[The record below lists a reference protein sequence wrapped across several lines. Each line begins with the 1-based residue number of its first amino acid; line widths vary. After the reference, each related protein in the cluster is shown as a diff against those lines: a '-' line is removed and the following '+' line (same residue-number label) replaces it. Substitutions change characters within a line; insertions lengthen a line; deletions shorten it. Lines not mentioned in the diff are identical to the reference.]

1 MQIIIGR
8 KKLIATLKLLLEA
21 RKMNF
26 AENLQNLR
34 KKKNMTQDELAEK
47 LQLSRQA
54 VSKWESGSGYPE
66 TEKIISICEIFDC
79 SMDELVR
86 GKITLD
92 KKDNYDLVMST
103 SAKQV
108 SIAVT
113 LILLSVSIFLTII
126 GLSPDVEQSSLIGI
140 CVILLGVAFAVPLFI
155 VNGFKIEEFKK
166 KNPILNNVY
175 NENEVEVGKTK
186 YTKFTAI
193 GISIILMGVMI
204 MMLLLGLKIG
214 GEESS
219 LPVAIL
225 MYFITIGTSIIVY
238 ASNMKEKFDILKYN
252 KENTLEYKEV
262 KNKVGKICG
271 IIMLI
276 TTIIFLI
283 WGFTLNMWE
292 INWLVYPIGGILCGI
307 ISIIFEKDLK

>member
-1 MQIIIGR
+1 
-8 KKLIATLKLLLEA
+8 
-21 RKMNF
+21 MNF

-47 LQLSRQA
+47 LQVSRQA

-66 TEKIISICEIFDC
+66 TEKIISICDIFNC
-79 SMDELVR
+79 SMDELIK
-86 GKITLD
+86 GKISLD
-92 KKDNYDLVMST
+92 EKDNYDLIMSK

-108 SIAVT
+108 AIAVA
-113 LILLSVSIFLTII
+113 LILLGVSIFLTIAS
-126 GLSPDVEQSSLIGI
+126 LAPDVEQYSLIGI
-140 CVILLGVAFAVPLFI
+140 CAILLGVSFAVPLFI
-155 VNGFKIEEFKK
+155 INGSKIEEFKK

-175 NENEVEVGKTK
+175 TENELEVGKAK
-186 YTKFTAI
+186 YTKFIAI
-193 GISIILMGVMI
+193 GISIILIGVMI
-204 MMLLLGLKIG
+204 MMLLLGLKFG
-214 GEESS
+214 GEESP
-219 LPVAIL
+219 LPIAIL

-238 ASNMKEKFDILKYN
+238 ASNMKEKFDIAKYN
-252 KENTLEYKEV
+252 KENTIEYKEI

-292 INWLVYPIGGILCGI
+292 INWMVYPIGGILCGI

>member
-1 MQIIIGR
+1 
-8 KKLIATLKLLLEA
+8 
-21 RKMNF
+21 MNF

-47 LQLSRQA
+47 LQVSRQA

-66 TEKIISICEIFDC
+66 TEKIISICDIFNC
-79 SMDELVR
+79 SMDELIK
-86 GKITLD
+86 GKISID
-92 KKDNYDLVMST
+92 ENDNYDLIMSK
-103 SAKQV
+103 SANQV
-108 SIAVT
+108 AIAVT
-113 LILLSVSIFLTII
+113 LILLGVSVFLTIV
-126 GLSPDVEQSSLIGI
+126 GFVPDVEQYSLIGI
-140 CVILLGVAFAVPLFI
+140 CAILLGVAFAVPLFI
-155 VNGFKIEEFKK
+155 INGSKIEEFKK

-175 NENEVEVGKTK
+175 TENELEVGKAK
-186 YTKFTAI
+186 YTKLTAI
-193 GISIILMGVMI
+193 GISIILIGVMI
-204 MMLLLGLKIG
+204 MILLLGLKIG
-214 GEESS
+214 GEESP

-238 ASNMKEKFDILKYN
+238 ASNMKEKFDIAKYN
-252 KENTLEYKEV
+252 KENTIEYKEI

-292 INWLVYPIGGILCGI
+292 INWMVYPIGGILCGI

>member
-1 MQIIIGR
+1 
-8 KKLIATLKLLLEA
+8 
-21 RKMNF
+21 MNF

-47 LQLSRQA
+47 LQVSRQA

-108 SIAVT
+108 AIAVT
-113 LILLSVSIFLTII
+113 LILLGVSIFLTII

-175 NENEVEVGKTK
+175 TENELEVGKTK

-193 GISIILMGVMI
+193 GISIILIGVMI

-238 ASNMKEKFDILKYN
+238 ASNMKEKFDIPKYN
-252 KENTLEYKEV
+252 KENSLEYKEV

-292 INWLVYPIGGILCGI
+292 INWMVYPIGGILCGI
-307 ISIIFEKDLK
+307 ISIIFEKDIK

>member
-1 MQIIIGR
+1 
-8 KKLIATLKLLLEA
+8 
-21 RKMNF
+21 MNF

>member
-1 MQIIIGR
+1 MS
-8 KKLIATLKLLLEA
+8 
-21 RKMNF
+21 F

-34 KKKNMTQDELAEK
+34 KKSNMTQDELAEK
-47 LQLSRQA
+47 LQVSRQA

-113 LILLSVSIFLTII
+113 LILLGVSIFLTII
-126 GLSPDVEQSSLIGI
+126 GLSSDVEQFSLIGI

-193 GISIILMGVMI
+193 GISIILIGVMI

-292 INWLVYPIGGILCGI
+292 INWMVYPIGGILCGI

>member
-1 MQIIIGR
+1 
-8 KKLIATLKLLLEA
+8 
-21 RKMNF
+21 MNF

-47 LQLSRQA
+47 LQVSRQA

-66 TEKIISICEIFDC
+66 TEKIISICDIFNC
-79 SMDELVR
+79 SMDELIKE
-86 GKITLD
+86 KISLD
-92 KKDNYDLVMST
+92 ENDNYDLIMSK

-108 SIAVT
+108 AIAVT
-113 LILLSVSIFLTII
+113 LILLGVSVFLTIV
-126 GLSPDVEQSSLIGI
+126 GFVPDVEQYSLIGI
-140 CVILLGVAFAVPLFI
+140 CAILLGVAFAVPLFI
-155 VNGFKIEEFKK
+155 INGSKIEEFKK

-175 NENEVEVGKTK
+175 TENELEVGKAK
-186 YTKFTAI
+186 YIKFTAI
-193 GISIILMGVMI
+193 GISIILIGVMI

-238 ASNMKEKFDILKYN
+238 ASNMKEKFDISRYN
-252 KENTLEYKEV
+252 KENTIEYKEI

-292 INWLVYPIGGILCGI
+292 INWMVYPIGGILCGI

>member
-1 MQIIIGR
+1 MSFG
-8 KKLIATLKLLLEA
+8 
-21 RKMNF
+21 
-26 AENLQNLR
+26 ENLQNLR
-34 KKKNMTQDELAEK
+34 RKENMTQDELAEK
-47 LQLSRQA
+47 LQVSRQA

-66 TEKIISICEIFDC
+66 TEKIITICEIFDC
-79 SMDELVR
+79 SMDELVK
-86 GKITLD
+86 GKISLD
-92 KKDNYDLVMST
+92 EKDNYDLIMSK

-108 SIAVT
+108 AIAVT
-113 LILLSVSIFLTII
+113 LILLGVSIFLTII
-126 GLSPDVEQSSLIGI
+126 VLSPDVEQYSLIGI

-155 VNGFKIEEFKK
+155 INGSKIEEFKK

-175 NENEVEVGKTK
+175 TENELEVGKTK

-193 GISIILMGVMI
+193 GISIILIGVMI

-214 GEESS
+214 SEESP

-292 INWLVYPIGGILCGI
+292 INWMVYPIGGILCGI

>member
-1 MQIIIGR
+1 
-8 KKLIATLKLLLEA
+8 
-21 RKMNF
+21 MNF

-47 LQLSRQA
+47 LQVSRQA

-92 KKDNYDLVMST
+92 KKDNYDLIMSK

-108 SIAVT
+108 AIAVT
-113 LILLSVSIFLTII
+113 LILLGVSIFLTII

-166 KNPILNNVY
+166 KNPILNNIY
-175 NENEVEVGKTK
+175 TENELEVGKTK

-193 GISIILMGVMI
+193 GISIILIGVMI

-238 ASNMKEKFDILKYN
+238 ASNMKEKFDIPKYN
-252 KENTLEYKEV
+252 KENSLEYKEV

-292 INWLVYPIGGILCGI
+292 INWMVYPIGGILCGI
-307 ISIIFEKDLK
+307 ISIIFEKDIK

>member
-1 MQIIIGR
+1 M
-8 KKLIATLKLLLEA
+8 ATLKLLVEA

-47 LQLSRQA
+47 LQVSRQA

-92 KKDNYDLVMST
+92 KKDNYDLIMSK

-108 SIAVT
+108 AIAVT
-113 LILLSVSIFLTII
+113 LILLGVSIFLTII

-166 KNPILNNVY
+166 KNPILNNIY
-175 NENEVEVGKTK
+175 TENELEVGKTK

-193 GISIILMGVMI
+193 GISIILIGVMI

-238 ASNMKEKFDILKYN
+238 ASNMKEKFDIPKYN
-252 KENTLEYKEV
+252 KENSLEYKEV

-292 INWLVYPIGGILCGI
+292 INWMVYPIGGILCGI
-307 ISIIFEKDLK
+307 ISIIFEKDIK

>member
-1 MQIIIGR
+1 
-8 KKLIATLKLLLEA
+8 
-21 RKMNF
+21 MNF

-47 LQLSRQA
+47 LQVSRQA

-113 LILLSVSIFLTII
+113 LILLGVSIFLTII

-175 NENEVEVGKTK
+175 TENELEVGKTK

-193 GISIILMGVMI
+193 GISIILIGVMI

-307 ISIIFEKDLK
+307 ISIIFEKDIK

>member
-1 MQIIIGR
+1 MS
-8 KKLIATLKLLLEA
+8 
-21 RKMNF
+21 F

-34 KKKNMTQDELAEK
+34 KKSNMTQDELAEK
-47 LQLSRQA
+47 LQVSRQA

-79 SMDELVR
+79 SMDELIR

-113 LILLSVSIFLTII
+113 LILLGVSIFLTII

-140 CVILLGVAFAVPLFI
+140 CVILLSVAFAVPLFI

-175 NENEVEVGKTK
+175 TENELEVGKTK

-193 GISIILMGVMI
+193 GISIILIGVMI
-204 MMLLLGLKIG
+204 MMLLFGLKIG

-292 INWLVYPIGGILCGI
+292 INWMVYPIGGILCGI
-307 ISIIFEKDLK
+307 ISIIFEKDIK

>member
-1 MQIIIGR
+1 
-8 KKLIATLKLLLEA
+8 
-21 RKMNF
+21 MNF

-47 LQLSRQA
+47 LQVSRQA

-66 TEKIISICEIFDC
+66 TEKIISICEIFNC
-79 SMDELVR
+79 SMDELIK
-86 GKITLD
+86 GKISLD
-92 KKDNYDLVMST
+92 ENDNYDLIMSK

-113 LILLSVSIFLTII
+113 LILLGVSVFLTIV
-126 GLSPDVEQSSLIGI
+126 GFVPDVEKYSLIGI
-140 CVILLGVAFAVPLFI
+140 CAILLGVAFAVPLFI
-155 VNGFKIEEFKK
+155 INGSKIEEFKK

-175 NENEVEVGKTK
+175 TENELEVGKAK

-193 GISIILMGVMI
+193 GISIILIGVMI

-214 GEESS
+214 GEESP

-238 ASNMKEKFDILKYN
+238 ASNMKEKFDIAKYN
-252 KENTLEYKEV
+252 KENTIEYKEI

-292 INWLVYPIGGILCGI
+292 INWMVYPIGGILCGI
-307 ISIIFEKDLK
+307 ISITFEKDLK

>member
-1 MQIIIGR
+1 
-8 KKLIATLKLLLEA
+8 
-21 RKMNF
+21 MNF

-34 KKKNMTQDELAEK
+34 KKSNMTQDELAEK
-47 LQLSRQA
+47 LQVSRQA

-66 TEKIISICEIFDC
+66 TEKIITICEIFDC
-79 SMDELVR
+79 SMDELVK
-86 GKITLD
+86 GKISLD
-92 KKDNYDLVMST
+92 EKDNYDLIMSK

-108 SIAVT
+108 AIAVT
-113 LILLSVSIFLTII
+113 LILLGVSIFLTII
-126 GLSPDVEQSSLIGI
+126 GLSPDVEQYSLIGI

-155 VNGFKIEEFKK
+155 INGSKIEEFKK

-175 NENEVEVGKTK
+175 TENELEVGKTK

-193 GISIILMGVMI
+193 GISIILIGVMI

-214 GEESS
+214 GEESP

-238 ASNMKEKFDILKYN
+238 ASNMKEKFDIPKYN
-252 KENTLEYKEV
+252 KENTLEYKEI

-292 INWLVYPIGGILCGI
+292 INWMVYPIGGILCGI

>member
-1 MQIIIGR
+1 
-8 KKLIATLKLLLEA
+8 
-21 RKMNF
+21 
-26 AENLQNLR
+26 
-34 KKKNMTQDELAEK
+34 MTQDELAEK
-47 LQLSRQA
+47 LQVSRQA

-86 GKITLD
+86 GKITFD

-113 LILLSVSIFLTII
+113 LILLGVSIFLTII
-126 GLSPDVEQSSLIGI
+126 GLSPDVEQFSLIGI

-166 KNPILNNVY
+166 KNPILNNIY
-175 NENEVEVGKTK
+175 TENELEVGKTK

-193 GISIILMGVMI
+193 GISIILIGVMI

-214 GEESS
+214 GEDSP

-292 INWLVYPIGGILCGI
+292 INWMVYPIGGILCGI

>member
-1 MQIIIGR
+1 
-8 KKLIATLKLLLEA
+8 
-21 RKMNF
+21 MNF

-34 KKKNMTQDELAEK
+34 KKSNMTQDELAEK
-47 LQLSRQA
+47 LQVSRQA

-79 SMDELVR
+79 SMDELVK

-92 KKDNYDLVMST
+92 KKDNYDLIMSK

-108 SIAVT
+108 AIAVT
-113 LILLSVSIFLTII
+113 LILLGVSIFLTII
-126 GLSPDVEQSSLIGI
+126 GLSPDVEQYSLIGI

-155 VNGFKIEEFKK
+155 INGSKIEEFKK

-175 NENEVEVGKTK
+175 TENELEVGKTK

-193 GISIILMGVMI
+193 GISIILIGVMI

-214 GEESS
+214 GEESP

-238 ASNMKEKFDILKYN
+238 ASNMKEKFDIPKYN
-252 KENTLEYKEV
+252 KENTLEYKEI

-292 INWLVYPIGGILCGI
+292 INWMVYPIGGILCGI